1 MKFETYKEYMDYR
14 NNLYSKAEE
23 LLETNNYNDIKE
35 AERIM
40 NEIQALDEDHKDL
53 SLNNANENAYKDNY
67 KPTNI
72 FNKSANIEEGK
83 VIDSIGNEF
92 KKEGEKMD
100 NLFLNKGDKLK
111 DRINVKEGN
120 EVLNQPGAL
129 GNVIKGMVTGQ
140 WDDDRLKNVVTTT
153 ATGVLIPEVLS
164 ANIIDL
170 ARDLSLFTSAG
181 VPTVPMDTNNMTIS
195 RVKTDPTFAFKE
207 EGEEAQASDF
217 ELDSI
222 KLESKT
228 VYGYAYI
235 TLEAI
240 QSSKNLDSIVR
251 KVFAQAMANTIDK
264 AFIYGQKNDSS
275 EYDTFAPEGIV
286 NDPLVN
292 TIEAANGDYDD
303 FIKAIGKV
311 RKANGVPTV
320 YGINSETEELLSL
333 LKTSDGQYLEKPK
346 SIQGLTEIVSNQLKY
361 DEILGSDALVF
372 DPNALLVGMQN
383 NIQIK
388 IIEDSEC
395 LKKGLVGFQIYSML
409 DCKAVQPKHICK
421 ITGIK

>member
-1 MKFETYKEYMDYR
+1 MKFETYKEYKDYR

-53 SLNNANENAYKDNY
+53 LLNNANENAYKDNY

-83 VIDSIGNEF
+83 VIDSMGNEF
-92 KKEGEKMD
+92 KKAGEKMD
-100 NLFLNKGDKLK
+100 NLFLNKGEKLSE
-111 DRINVKEGN
+111 RIGITEANSILNKE
-120 EVLNQPGAL
+120 GAL

-140 WDDDRLKNVVTTT
+140 WNDMNLKNAVTTT
-153 ATGVLIPEVLS
+153 ATGVLIPDMLS
-164 ANIIDL
+164 AKVIDL
-170 ARDLSLFTSAG
+170 ARDMSLFTNAG
-181 VPTVPMDTNNMTIS
+181 VPVVPMDSNNMTIS
-195 RVKTDPTFAFKE
+195 RIKNDPILGFKA
-207 EGEEAQASDF
+207 EGQEGKNGSF
-217 ELDSI
+217 ELDSV
-222 KLESKT
+222 KLEAKT

-240 QSSKNLDSIVR
+240 NSSQNLDAIVR
-251 KVFAQAMANTIDK
+251 QVFAQAMANTIDK
-264 AFIYGQKNDSS
+264 AFLYGEKDSKGQQADYAPTGIMNDS
-275 EYDTFAPEGIV
+275 DV
-286 NDPLVN
+286 NSVVATN
-292 TIEAANGDYDD
+292 AGYDD
-303 FIKAIGKV
+303 FIKAIGKI
-311 RKANGVPTV
+311 RKSNGNPTV
-320 YGINSETEELLSL
+320 YGINADTEEKLGL
-333 LKTSDGQYLEKPK
+333 LKDADGKYLEKPK
-346 SIQGLTEIVSNQLKY
+346 SVQILTEIVSNQLNS
-361 DEILGSDALVF
+361 DEAEGNDAIVF
-372 DPNALLVGMQN
+372 DPNALLVGIQN

-409 DCKAVQPKHICK
+409 DCKSVQPKHICK